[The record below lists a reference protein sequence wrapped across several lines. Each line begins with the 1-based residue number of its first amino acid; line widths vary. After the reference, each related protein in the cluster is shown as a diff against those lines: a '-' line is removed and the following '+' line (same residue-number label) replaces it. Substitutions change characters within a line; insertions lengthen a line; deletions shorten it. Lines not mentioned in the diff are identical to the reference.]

1 MKITIDFIKSEN
13 IFSIIPLLKML
24 DPSIKEDVLKSR
36 LSNMSQQGYQ
46 CIGAYKQNELIG
58 ICGIWVLE
66 KYYVGKHLEMDNII
80 VSPNYRS
87 HGIGEKIIIFIEEYA
102 KKIGCV
108 AGELNCYIKNEEA
121 HRFWER
127 CGYQAIALHFQ
138 KKFK

>member
-1 MKITIDFIKSEN
+1 MKITIDFIEPEN

-36 LSNMSQQGYQ
+36 LSNMLQQGYQ
-46 CIGAYKQNELIG
+46 CIGAYEQNELIG

-66 KYYVGKHLEMDNII
+66 KYYVGKHLEMDNIV

-102 KKIGCV
+102 KKIGCI

-127 CGYQAIALHFQ
+127 NGYQPIALHFQ